1 MSSLVGR
8 ASVPAAFGGTGF
20 PACAPHRQD
29 AGATKN
35 FSEQEMNYTHLK
47 KNLQENPLF
56 LKGDWAMFAV
66 YFSPFIKGAGGFLP
80 GLSQP

>member
-20 PACAPHRQD
+20 SACAPHRQD

-47 KNLQENPLF
+47 KTYR
-56 LKGDWAMFAV
+56 KI
-66 YFSPFIKGAGGFLP
+66 PFF
-80 GLSQP
+80 